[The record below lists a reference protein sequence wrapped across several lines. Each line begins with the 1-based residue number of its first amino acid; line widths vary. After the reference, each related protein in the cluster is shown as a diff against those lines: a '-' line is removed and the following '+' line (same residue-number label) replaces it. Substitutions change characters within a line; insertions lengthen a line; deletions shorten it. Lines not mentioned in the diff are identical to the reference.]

1 MKKKRLIKAG
11 TSALAYQKLKKIMK
25 LNVLFLFV
33 FCFNLS
39 ASVFSQYMKVSL
51 KLEKASMEEF
61 FQVIQDKTGLSFL
74 YNSELF
80 GNEEKITRDIGDKPL
95 NEILTEVLE
104 PKGFTYK
111 YRDEVIVVK
120 KIPIHAQQEKEKQGT
135 LPAER
140 REMKGKT
147 YSLAPMGRGFTPA
160 GMGQT

>member
-33 FCFNLS
+33 FCLNLS
-39 ASVFSQYMKVSL
+39 ASVFSQHMKVSL

-80 GNEEKITRDIGDKPL
+80 ENEEKITLDIVDKPL
-95 NEILTEVLE
+95 KEILTEVLE

-120 KIPIHAQQEKEKQGT
+120 KIPIHAQQEKEKRSIT
-135 LPAER
+135 
-140 REMKGKT
+140 
-147 YSLAPMGRGFTPA
+147 
-160 GMGQT
+160 

>member
-11 TSALAYQKLKKIMK
+11 TSALALQKLKK
-25 LNVLFLFV
+25 NHETQCFVSFV

-39 ASVFSQYMKVSL
+39 ASVFSQHMKVSL

-80 GNEEKITRDIGDKPL
+80 ENEEKITLDIVDKPL

-120 KIPIHAQQEKEKQGT
+120 RFRST
-135 LPAER
+135 LNR
-140 REMKGKT
+140 KKKKGV
-147 YSLAPMGRGFTPA
+147 
-160 GMGQT
+160 